1 MSDNI
6 ELHAEQSV
14 ESGSLHEL
22 PTAKWSESTQKI
34 VGVCTVVFL
43 GLACFT
49 SGYLAAKLRN

>member
-1 MSDNI
+1 MSDTT
-6 ELHAEQSV
+6 EQAV

-22 PTAKWSESTQKI
+22 PTANWSESTQRI
-34 VGVCTVVFL
+34 VGISTVVFL